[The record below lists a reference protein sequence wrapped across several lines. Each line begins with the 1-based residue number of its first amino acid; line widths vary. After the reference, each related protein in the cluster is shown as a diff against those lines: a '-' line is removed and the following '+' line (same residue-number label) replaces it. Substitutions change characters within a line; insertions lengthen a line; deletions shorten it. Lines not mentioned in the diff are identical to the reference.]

1 MGDGDGRRAY
11 NPRMMTD
18 VRLAWRR
25 LRARPGATATLILII
40 AIGIGA
46 GAAVFSVVDQTLL
59 RPAPF
64 LFHDRLVSVLDIDR
78 KTGGGGNS
86 LTPAKIAGWQH
97 EPSVFERFEGA
108 APAQFDLT
116 RDGPPERVMGIYV
129 TPGLFSMLGVSPA
142 FGRAFGA
149 QDGQPGS
156 ARVAIVSD
164 ALWHSRF
171 GGDTDA
177 LGRTLTLN
185 GDVYT
190 LVGVLPRRLQ
200 LMGEDVQVWL
210 PYDVA
215 SHLSDANMPG
225 FYGFGRLGRGVTMET
240 AQRTADAVADR
251 LQRETPLPRS
261 WDLAIDPLQI
271 AWVDSASK
279 QALYVLLGA
288 VGFLLLIMCAN
299 VASLLLAQAPQRIR
313 EMAIASAIGSTRAR
327 LVRAVL
333 VETVLLASAGGA
345 AGILL
350 GRWALDAILAIAP
363 KTLSWQNAVSIE
375 LDGRIVAVAFAV
387 TLIIGLAI
395 GLLPAWRG
403 SRQAIE
409 TGLRTSSRSTATPF
423 GRAPFALIA
432 LEVAFSL
439 VLLTGAALMAR
450 TLLNLNAI
458 APGFEPNGVIS
469 MHVDLPSDRYATA
482 QARAAFFD
490 DVRARLSRVPGVLDS
505 AVAGGLPP
513 DQGGFSWGSLQAE
526 GHEPVPGET
535 MFPVNTIS
543 PTYFRTLR
551 IPMIAGR
558 MFADLERPDTAI
570 VSQGFADQL
579 WPSAS
584 AIGRRFRL
592 GDGPWK
598 TVVGV
603 VGTVESRAARERRT
617 ALQVYWPRNV
627 AGGPAQPASPSPRR
641 TYAYR
646 VLIVRASNPL
656 AALPSIRQA
665 IWSVD
670 RDQPIE
676 RVELATDVYA
686 DAFGRQ
692 RFVLMLMMAF
702 SAIALVLTMAGLVGV
717 LSQIVARRTR
727 EIGIRVAL
735 GAAPSSVR
743 RLVLRQGTAMIGLGA
758 VAGVAVAL
766 ALTRTLQTLLFG
778 VQPNDPAT
786 LTVATIGLCAAGVG
800 ACWLPVRTA
809 LRIAPAEALR
819 SE

>member
-1 MGDGDGRRAY
+1 ML
-11 NPRMMTD
+11 TI
-18 VRLAWRR
+18 RLAFRR
-25 LRARPGATATLILII
+25 LRSRPAGTAILIAII
-40 AIGIGA
+40 AVGIGA
-46 GAAVFSVVDQTLL
+46 AGAVFSVVDQTLL

-64 LFHDRLVSVLDIDR
+64 LFHERLVSVLDTNR

-97 EPSVFERFEGA
+97 QPAVFERFEGA
-108 APAQFDLT
+108 APAQFDVT
-116 RDGPPERVMGIYV
+116 RDGPPERITGLYV

-156 ARVAIVSD
+156 APVAIVSD
-164 ALWHSRF
+164 ALWHKRL
-171 GGDTDA
+171 GGDVDA

-185 GDVYT
+185 GEVYT
-190 LVGVLPRRLQ
+190 VVGVLPRRLQ
-200 LMGEDVQVWL
+200 FLSEDVQVWL
-210 PYDVA
+210 PYDVDA
-215 SHLSDANMPG
+215 HLSDVTMRS
-225 FYGFGRLGRGVTMET
+225 FFGFGRLARGVRMEN
-240 AQRTADAVADR
+240 AQQTADAVADR
-251 LQRETPLPRS
+251 LQRETPLARS
-261 WDLAIDPLQI
+261 WDLALDPLKI
-271 AWVDSASK
+271 AWVDAPSK
-279 QALYVLLGA
+279 QALYVLMGA

-299 VASLLLAQAPQRIR
+299 VASLLLAQAPQRIK

-327 LVRAVL
+327 LVRSVL

-363 KTLSWQNAVSIE
+363 KTLSWQNAMSIE

-387 TLIIGLAI
+387 TLVIGIAI

-409 TGLRTSSRSTATPF
+409 SGLRTSSRSTATPF
-423 GRAPFALIA
+423 GRASSGLIA
-432 LEVAFSL
+432 VEVAFSL

-458 APGFEPNGVIS
+458 APGFDPNGVIS
-469 MHVDLPSDRYATA
+469 MHVDLPSDRYPTQ
-482 QARAAFFD
+482 QARVAFFE

-505 AVAGGLPP
+505 AVSGGLPP

-526 GHEPVPGET
+526 GREPLPGET

-543 PTYFRTLR
+543 PGYFRTLR
-551 IPMIAGR
+551 IPLVAGR
-558 MFADLERPDTAI
+558 TFADLEQPDTAI

-584 AIGRRFRL
+584 AIGRRFRV

-603 VGTVESRAARERRT
+603 VGTVESRAARDKRT
-617 ALQVYWPRNV
+617 PLQVYWPRNV
-627 AGGPAQPASPSPRR
+627 AGTAAQPAPPSPRR

-646 VLIVRASNPL
+646 VLIVRAVNPL
-656 AALPSIRQA
+656 PALPSIQQA

-676 RVELATDVYA
+676 RVELATDVYGE
-686 DAFGRQ
+686 AFGRQ
-692 RFVLMLMMAF
+692 RFVLVLMVAF
-702 SAIALVLTMAGLVGV
+702 SAIALALTMAGLVGV
-717 LSQIVARRTR
+717 LSQVVARRTR

-735 GAAPSSVR
+735 GAAPSNVR
-743 RLVLRQGTAMIGLGA
+743 RLVLRQGVVMIAIGA

-766 ALTRTLQTLLFG
+766 ALTRTLQTLLFE
-778 VQPNDPAT
+778 VRPNDPVTFAI
-786 LTVATIGLCAAGVG
+786 AAIGLCAAGVA

>member
-1 MGDGDGRRAY
+1 MVR
-11 NPRMMTD
+11 TD
-18 VRLAWRR
+18 VRLAFRR
-25 LRARPGATATLILII
+25 LRSRPAATTVLIGII
-40 AIGIGA
+40 AVGIGA
-46 GAAVFSVVDQTLL
+46 AAAVFSVVDQTLL

-64 LFHDRLVSVLDIDR
+64 LFHDRLVMALDTNR
-78 KTGGGGNS
+78 KTGGGGSS

-97 EPSVFERFEGA
+97 QPSVFERFEGV
-108 APAQFDLT
+108 APAQFDIT
-116 RDGPPERVMGIYV
+116 RDGPPERIMGIYV
-129 TPGLFSMLGVSPA
+129 TPGLFSMLGVSPT
-142 FGRAFGA
+142 FGRAFGT

-164 ALWHSRF
+164 ALWHSRL

-185 GDVYT
+185 GDAYT
-190 LVGVLPRRLQ
+190 VVGVLPRRLQ

-210 PYDVA
+210 PYDVD
-215 SHLSDANMPG
+215 SHLSDANMRS
-225 FYGFGRLGRGVTMET
+225 FYGFGRLARGVTMET
-240 AQRTADAVADR
+240 AQRTADAVADQ

-271 AWVDSASK
+271 AWVDPTSK

-363 KTLSWQNAVSIE
+363 KTLSWQNATSIE

-387 TLIIGLAI
+387 TLVIGIAI

-409 TGLRTSSRSTATPF
+409 SGLRTSSRSTATPF
-423 GRAPFALIA
+423 GRASSVLIA
-432 LEVAFSL
+432 VEVAFSL

-458 APGFEPNGVIS
+458 APGFEPDGVIS
-469 MHVDLPSDRYATA
+469 MHVDLPSDRYPTQ
-482 QARAAFFD
+482 QARAAFFED
-490 DVRARLSRVPGVLDS
+490 ARGRLARVPGVLDS

-513 DQGGFSWGSLQAE
+513 DQGGFRGGALQAE
-526 GHEPVPGET
+526 GREPEPT
-535 MFPVNTIS
+535 HTIFPINTIS

-551 IPMIAGR
+551 IPIVAGR
-558 MFADLERPDTAI
+558 TFAELEQPDNVI
-570 VSQGFADQL
+570 VSQGFADHL

-584 AIGRRFRL
+584 AIGRRFRV

-603 VGTVESRAARERRT
+603 VGTVESRAARETRT
-617 ALQVYWPRNV
+617 SLQVYWPRNV
-627 AGGPAQPASPSPRR
+627 AGPTAQPAPPSPRR

-646 VLIVRASNPL
+646 VLIVRAANPL
-656 AALPSIRQA
+656 AALPSIQQA

-676 RVELATDVYA
+676 RVELATDVYGE
-686 DAFGRQ
+686 AFGRQ
-692 RFVLMLMMAF
+692 RFVLVLMVAF
-702 SAIALVLTMAGLVGV
+702 AAIALALTMAGLVGV

-735 GAAPSSVR
+735 GAAPSNVR
-743 RLVLRQGTAMIGLGA
+743 RLVLRQGVVMIAIGA
-758 VAGVAVAL
+758 IAGVAVAL
-766 ALTRTLQTLLFG
+766 GLTRTLQTLLFE
-778 VQPNDPAT
+778 VRPNDPLT
-786 LTVATIGLCAAGVG
+786 LTIATFGLCAAGVA
-800 ACWLPVRTA
+800 ACWFPVRTA

-819 SE
+819 TE